1 MPGKEITDAGKLI
14 AKQVSAELA
23 SGNCRPG
30 QPNSRPSQ
38 KRGLIP
44 THTHTQTQTHANL
57 HTATQTHRQLQHAF
71 LQKRGKNP
79 DPQQWQWTGRGSVGG
94 DIVRVALS

>member
-23 SGNCRPG
+23 SGNCRPD
-30 QPNSRPSQ
+30 QPAKPKERPNTRSYTH
-38 KRGLIP
+38 GHTP
-44 THTHTQTQTHANL
+44 THNVRNTHKQTD
-57 HTATQTHRQLQHAF
+57 RQLQHAF

-79 DPQQWQWTGRGSVGG
+79 DPQQWQRTGRGSFGS